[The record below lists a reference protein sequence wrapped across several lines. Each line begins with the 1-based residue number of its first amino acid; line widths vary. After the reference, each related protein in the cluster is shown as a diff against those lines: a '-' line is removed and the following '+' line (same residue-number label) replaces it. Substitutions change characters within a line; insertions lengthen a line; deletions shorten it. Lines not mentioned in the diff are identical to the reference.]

1 MKSLLVAVNAKYIHS
16 NLAVYSL
23 KAFAGKYAE
32 QVELAEYT
40 INHQTDDIFRS
51 IYSKKPQLLFFSCY
65 IWNRRVIVELAEN
78 LRKVLPNLVIW
89 AGGPEVSYD
98 ARSFLEAYPQFDG
111 VMCGEGERTFAQ
123 VLRYYEEAESSQTTQ
138 RAQRAETAKKT
149 EKAEQEETAKRA
161 EKAEEAER
169 EAITG
174 KAEKVQKKG
183 LNLHE
188 IQGIAY
194 RCAGEIIETQAAVP
208 MTSLDEI
215 PFVYDS
221 PFLKGCEA
229 VFENRIIYYESSRG
243 CPFSCSYCLSSL
255 DKRVR
260 FRSLSLVKKEL
271 SYFLERKVSQV
282 KFVDRTFNA
291 RESHALEIWRY
302 IQAHDNGV
310 TNFHFEI
317 AADILTQEELTV
329 LGAMRPGLV
338 QLEIGV
344 QTTNGAA
351 IDAICRKTD
360 FDAIARCSK
369 RIAEGK
375 NIHQHL
381 DLIAGLP
388 YEDFDSFQKSFDD
401 VYRLKPQELQ
411 LGFLKVLRGSR
422 MHQCAK
428 EYGIIYRSTAPYEVL
443 ATRWIT
449 CEELLR
455 LKEVEEMLEMYYN
468 SQQFRY
474 TMEALEQMFD
484 RPFEMYAALA
494 DYHKECAGQERSY
507 SRMQRFEL
515 LRGFI
520 QKMIQASAEK
530 LLEKTNMQAKEIKTA
545 FDELLTFDFYLR
557 ENAKSR
563 PAWARDQKE
572 DQKDVI
578 AFYQREEQE
587 RRFLSGYKDRSWK
600 QMMRMTHLEWFT
612 KKPEEYVQILRGD
625 KITEKESR
633 TDGQIQP
640 EDGKGVWALF
650 DYAKR
655 DPLTNDAFVQ
665 YTGNMADVYRR
676 GRMQW

>member
-1 MKSLLVAVNAKYIHS
+1 MNILLVAVNAKYIHS

-23 KAFAGKYAE
+23 KASAGKYGE
-32 QVELAEYT
+32 EVELAEYT

-65 IWNRRVIVELAEN
+65 IWNRRMIVELAEN
-78 LRKVLPNLVIW
+78 LRKVLPKLVIW

-98 ARSFLEAYPQFDG
+98 AKSFLEEYPQFDG

-123 VLRYYEEAESSQTTQ
+123 VLRYYIETEASLHL
-138 RAQRAETAKKT
+138 
-149 EKAEQEETAKRA
+149 
-161 EKAEEAER
+161 R
-169 EAITG
+169 EIA
-174 KAEKVQKKG
+174 
-183 LNLHE
+183 
-188 IQGIAY
+188 GIVY
-194 RCAGEIIETQAAVP
+194 RCADEIVETQAAEP
-208 MTSLDEI
+208 MKSLDEI

-221 PFLKGCEA
+221 PFLKGSEE
-229 VFENRIIYYESSRG
+229 VFANRIIYYESSRG

-271 SYFLERKVSQV
+271 SYFLEQKVPQV

-291 RESHALEIWRY
+291 RPSHALEIWRY
-302 IQAHDNGV
+302 IREHDNGV

-317 AADILTQEELTV
+317 AADILTQEELEL
-329 LGAMRPGLV
+329 LGTMRAGLV

-344 QTTNGAA
+344 QTTNEAA
-351 IDAICRKTD
+351 IDAICRKTE
-360 FDAIARCSK
+360 FDAIARCSQ

-388 YEDFDSFQKSFDD
+388 YEDFESFQKSFDD

-428 EYGIIYRSTAPYEVL
+428 EYGIIYRSTPPYEVL

-455 LKEVEEMLEMYYN
+455 LKEVEEMLEVYYN

-474 TMEALEQMFD
+474 TMEALEQMFVQ
-484 RPFEMYAALA
+484 PFEMYAALA
-494 DYHKECAGQERSY
+494 DYYKERSSQERSY
-507 SRMQRFEL
+507 SRMQRFEM

-520 QKMIQASAEK
+520 RETIRTNADDLQA
-530 LLEKTNMQAKEIKTA
+530 KTKMQAKAIESA

-563 PAWARDQKE
+563 PVWARDVQE
-572 DQKDVI
+572 DQKDVVR
-578 AFYQREEQE
+578 FYQQEEQE
-587 RRFLSGYKDRSWK
+587 RRFLPEYEGRSWK
-600 QMMRMTHLEWFT
+600 QMMRMTHLEQFA
-612 KKPEEYVQILRGD
+612 KKPEQYVQMLRVGRQQESSRQ
-625 KITEKESR
+625 TEKTMQTEH
-633 TDGQIQP
+633 GAGI
-640 EDGKGVWALF
+640 WALF

-655 DPLTNDAFVQ
+655 DPLTNDAAVQ
-665 YTGNMADVYRR
+665 YISALTD
-676 GRMQW
+676 